1 MAAAITKTSPTA
13 QLAKARAGAAMKRV
27 AEEALKRR
35 HTMAVGVAAAGI
47 GFYEKGDS
55 KGPRKLPSFIP
66 GIPPKIQMAVVAAL
80 IADNSSGDTRQYAQ
94 AALDGLVAISG
105 YQFGRG
111 QDIGAELIS
120 GDDEI
125 DV

>member
-13 QLAKARAGAAMKRV
+13 QLAKARAHQAMKRV
-27 AEEALKRR
+27 SDEAMKRR

-47 GFYEKGDS
+47 GYFERSG
-55 KGPRKLPSFIP
+55 RKLPQFIAGVP
-66 GIPPKIQMAVVAAL
+66 AKIQMAVVAAL
-80 IADNSSGDTRQYAQ
+80 IADNSTGETSKYAQ
-94 AALDGLVAISG
+94 AALDGLVAIAG
-105 YQFGRG
+105 YSFGRG
-111 QDIGAELIS
+111 QDIGGDLIS